1 MAHAVSTFVEAHG
14 LFAVLVLMTLESCG
28 VPFPSEVVMP
38 AGGALATS
46 GHLVLGAVVIA
57 GAAGNLIGSLLAY
70 ALAAR
75 FGEAV
80 LLGPGRWIGISLSH
94 LVLAERWFARRG
106 LAAVFLGRLLP
117 AVRTYISFPA
127 GRASVDPARFAVLTV
142 AGALPWC
149 AALAAAGFALGSS
162 YDDVSGPIGRLAVA
176 VGLGLAAGLGVWL
189 YRGRATAL
197 EGSGTP

>member
-1 MAHAVSTFVEAHG
+1 MAQAISSFVEAHG
-14 LFAVLVLMTLESCG
+14 LLAVLVLMTLASCG

-38 AGGALATS
+38 VGGALAAS

-94 LVLAERWFARRG
+94 LAVAERWFARRG
-106 LAAVFLGRLLP
+106 LIAVFLGRLLP

-127 GRASVDPARFAVLTV
+127 GLARVDPTRFAVLTV

-149 AALAAAGFALGSS
+149 AALAAAGYALGSS
-162 YDDVSGPIGRLAVA
+162 YDRVSGPIGRLALV
-176 VGLGLAAGLGVWL
+176 VGLGLVAGVAVWL
-189 YRGRATAL
+189 YRGRATVL